1 MVHYFLNY
9 FESVKT
15 LQVLIKQFLFDYN
28 FGGEKTLLRVV
39 FRKVLFLK
47 KLFFQCSVFSD
58 LILCIEVA
66 PN

>member
-28 FGGEKTLLRVV
+28 FGGEKN
-39 FRKVLFLK
+39 
-47 KLFFQCSVFSD
+47 
-58 LILCIEVA
+58 IA
-66 PN
+66 PGSF